1 MTVTNRP
8 SGASDGGGLTMR
20 TCPRCS
26 SLYVNDVLCCGL
38 DGERLVDVDRDPLLG
53 TTLDRYRIQ
62 ATLGQGG
69 MARVYRAQHAHLG
82 HAVALKVL
90 HGDTASDR
98 RRVERFRRE
107 AASAAQLHHPN
118 VVQVHD
124 FGVSP
129 DGLVFM
135 AMELLEGATLAQ
147 RLEEGRRF
155 SPSEIAELVRQV
167 ALGLGSAH
175 RLGFV
180 HRDLNPKNLML
191 VDGPRGLRVVILD
204 FGLVRMLDS
213 ADPRL
218 TVHGQVYGT
227 PAYMAPEQIVDGEL
241 DARTDLYALGVI
253 LYELLA
259 GRRPFAGSMGD
270 VLDKHTRGRA
280 APLDDRTGLGA
291 LALTLMAKTPA
302 ERPASTEAVVA
313 ALEALGLV
321 RSTTTSSVPARAPAD
336 RAPAVASLTRT
347 PARAAATP
355 AAEASPSRAGTTPED
370 EALPTVVLNAIEAL
384 DAQSL
389 LADARHEAATWVPV
403 ATPAP
408 RRPSYPTEVATPP
421 SVARAAPEVA
431 AVEPPAPRAPEPRA
445 PSLLVA
451 PPRAAVFG
459 PPRATSVR
467 RTARPTRVHTSA
479 APMAPERP
487 ELDTP
492 AAPSIASSSLASSSP
507 PAPMASPSLT
517 ATAAE
522 APSRVRTVAP
532 SAEAPRDAELLAPV
546 AVVAV
551 AASPS
556 SSVAVRAAVDE
567 VTTPIRLARRARKVS
582 RPSAPVESGAETAED
597 PELAAMMANAK
608 PAWPALA
615 VTSGLFA
622 LGAVFAYPWLLGA
635 RSVREAEAPAA
646 VVSAAPTPSSA
657 PSGLVGVVPAVA
669 GRAAA
674 SSARAAATP
683 ASPRAAAAQP
693 GARALPADARASTR
707 GEAAAPAPEVGPAR
721 GASKLLPRLPRRA
734 SSATPADGTS
744 VSAAD
749 PDEPDE
755 RPAVAPAPSRPVPA
769 APADVTPPIGG
780 PSAAAPSPLVS
791 PLVAAPSPLVSP
803 LVAAPSPLLPA
814 VLAEASLPSV
824 PLAEAPAPAPAPSP
838 AVAEA
843 PTVAPTAVVSP
854 AVPDA
859 PSVAPAAQA
868 LAPSAQAPAP
878 APIEPAPVTP
888 SPVPPSL
895 APPVEAA
902 PAPAVQAPG
911 PTPPTPPMA
920 PLPEAALPEVVLP
933 PSGALPAVELPL
945 SELVPVESDLPL
957 ELVRAALQ
965 SPIVSPASAE
975 VLTSTTT
982 R

>member
-53 TTLDRYRIQ
+53 TTLDRYQIQ
-62 ATLGQGG
+62 ATLGHGG

-107 AASAAQLHHPN
+107 AATAAQLHHPN

-155 SPSEIAELVRQV
+155 GPSEIAELVRQV

-204 FGLVRMLDS
+204 FGLVRVLDS

-280 APLDDRTGLGA
+280 APLDDRTGLGTIA
-291 LALTLMAKTPA
+291 QTLMAKSPA
-302 ERPASTEAVVA
+302 ERPASAEAVVA

-321 RSTTTSSVPARAPAD
+321 RTTSSMPARAPAD
-336 RAPAVASLTRT
+336 RAPSAALLSRTSASAVSMPPVEVPPPRART
-347 PARAAATP
+347 APD
-355 AAEASPSRAGTTPED
+355 D
-370 EALPTVVLNAIEAL
+370 EALPTVVLSAIEAL

-389 LADARHEAATWVPV
+389 MADARHEAATLVPV
-403 ATPAP
+403 AAPAP
-408 RRPSYPTEVATPP
+408 RRPSYPTEVAPAHPVT
-421 SVARAAPEVA
+421 SAAPA
-431 AVEPPAPRAPEPRA
+431 EPPAPHVIEPRA
-445 PSLLVA
+445 PSLGVA
-451 PPRAAVFG
+451 PARAAVVG

-467 RTARPTRVHTSA
+467 RTARPTRVHTPSA
-479 APMAPERP
+479 SSASLAPLAPLAPEVH
-487 ELDTP
+487 TP
-492 AAPSIASSSLASSSP
+492 AALERPR
-507 PAPMASPSLT
+507 
-517 ATAAE
+517 AAE
-522 APSRVRTVAP
+522 PSVEVT
-532 SAEAPRDAELLAPV
+532 RDVELLAPV
-546 AVVAV
+546 AVVAR
-551 AASPS
+551 AADGAPS
-556 SSVAVRAAVDE
+556 SGVVVRAAVDE
-567 VTTPIRLARRARKVS
+567 VTTPIRLARRARGVS
-582 RPSAPVESGAETAED
+582 ARPAPPVVSEVAED

-635 RSVREAEAPAA
+635 HTSREAEAPVP
-646 VVSAAPTPSSA
+646 VVSAAPAPRCGRVRPGRRGAGRRDPREHLAGARGVPCRLGSRRRGAAVGPRPAQRGARLHTRRGRAADARGRSGARRQQAPAAPVTAYAQHDTDGWRQRQRGRSRRARRA
-657 PSGLVGVVPAVA
+657 PSGRAPAGA
-669 GRAAA
+669 RAPCGDRAARA
-674 SSARAAATP
+674 HAAHRRSVGHGARAAHLA
-683 ASPRAAAAQP
+683 AGVHAVAAAACAVTAAAAARRSGAAVGGGGGSGRRVERRGGGCACGGGSGAAGHRAHRP
-693 GARALPADARASTR
+693 RAGGAAARGGAARGGLARGGAAAERRAAGGGASAVGAGAGGGRPPARAGARRDAVSPRIA
-707 GEAAAPAPEVGPAR
+707 GAGR
-721 GASKLLPRLPRRA
+721 GAHLHHHALKAGRR
-734 SSATPADGTS
+734 
-744 VSAAD
+744 
-749 PDEPDE
+749 
-755 RPAVAPAPSRPVPA
+755 RP
-769 APADVTPPIGG
+769 
-780 PSAAAPSPLVS
+780 
-791 PLVAAPSPLVSP
+791 
-803 LVAAPSPLLPA
+803 
-814 VLAEASLPSV
+814 
-824 PLAEAPAPAPAPSP
+824 
-838 AVAEA
+838 
-843 PTVAPTAVVSP
+843 
-854 AVPDA
+854 
-859 PSVAPAAQA
+859 
-868 LAPSAQAPAP
+868 
-878 APIEPAPVTP
+878 
-888 SPVPPSL
+888 
-895 APPVEAA
+895 
-902 PAPAVQAPG
+902 
-911 PTPPTPPMA
+911 
-920 PLPEAALPEVVLP
+920 
-933 PSGALPAVELPL
+933 
-945 SELVPVESDLPL
+945 
-957 ELVRAALQ
+957 
-965 SPIVSPASAE
+965 
-975 VLTSTTT
+975 
-982 R
+982 

>member
-53 TTLDRYRIQ
+53 TTLDRYQIQ
-62 ATLGQGG
+62 ATLGHGG

-107 AASAAQLHHPN
+107 AATAAQLHHPN

-155 SPSEIAELVRQV
+155 GPSEIAELVRQV

-204 FGLVRMLDS
+204 FGLVRVLDS

-280 APLDDRTGLGA
+280 APLDDRTGLGT
-291 LALTLMAKTPA
+291 LAQTLMAKSPA
-302 ERPASTEAVVA
+302 ERPASAEAVVA

-321 RSTTTSSVPARAPAD
+321 RTTSSMPARAPAD
-336 RAPAVASLTRT
+336 RAPSAAPLSRTSASAVSMPPVEVPPPRART
-347 PARAAATP
+347 APD
-355 AAEASPSRAGTTPED
+355 D
-370 EALPTVVLNAIEAL
+370 EALPTVVLSAIEAL

-389 LADARHEAATWVPV
+389 MADARHEAATLVPV
-403 ATPAP
+403 AAPAP
-408 RRPSYPTEVATPP
+408 RRPSYPTEVAPAHPVT
-421 SVARAAPEVA
+421 SAAPA
-431 AVEPPAPRAPEPRA
+431 EPPAPHVIEPRA
-445 PSLLVA
+445 PSLGVA
-451 PPRAAVFG
+451 PARAAVVG

-467 RTARPTRVHTSA
+467 RTARPTRVHTPSA
-479 APMAPERP
+479 SSASLAPLAPLAPEVH
-487 ELDTP
+487 TP
-492 AAPSIASSSLASSSP
+492 AALERPR
-507 PAPMASPSLT
+507 
-517 ATAAE
+517 AAE
-522 APSRVRTVAP
+522 PSVEVT
-532 SAEAPRDAELLAPV
+532 RDVELLAPV
-546 AVVAV
+546 AVVAR
-551 AASPS
+551 AADGAPS
-556 SSVAVRAAVDE
+556 SGVVVRAAVDE
-567 VTTPIRLARRARKVS
+567 VTTPIRLARRARGVS
-582 RPSAPVESGAETAED
+582 ARPAPPVVSEVAED

-635 RSVREAEAPAA
+635 HTSREAEAPVP
-646 VVSAAPTPSSA
+646 VVSAAPA
-657 PSGLVGVVPAVA
+657 PAAAASGLVGVVPAGA
-669 GRAAA
+669 TRASTSPARAASPVA
-674 SSARAAATP
+674 SARAAGAP
-683 ASPRAAAAQP
+683 PS
-693 GARALPADARASTR
+693 ARALPSEARASTR
-707 GEAAAPAPEVGPAR
+707 AEAAPQTPEAGPAR
-721 GASKLLPRLPRRA
+721 GGSKLLPRLSRRTPSTTPTDGA
-734 SSATPADGTS
+734 SA
-744 VSAAD
+744 SAAD

-755 RPAVAPAPSRPVPA
+755 RPAVAPQPAPAPPA
-769 APADVTPPIGG
+769 AIAPPELTPPIGG
-780 PSAAAPSPLVS
+780 PSATAPAPLTSPLVS
-791 PLVAAPSPLVSP
+791 TPSPLLP
-803 LVAAPSPLLPA
+803 APSPLLPPLVAQAPPSA
-814 VLAEASLPSV
+814 VVEAPAAAPSV
-824 PLAEAPAPAPAPSP
+824 VVVAPAVEAPAPPAIAPTAPAP
-838 AVAEA
+838 
-843 PTVAPTAVVSP
+843 VAPLP
-854 AVPDA
+854 
-859 PSVAPAAQA
+859 
-868 LAPSAQAPAP
+868 
-878 APIEPAPVTP
+878 
-888 SPVPPSL
+888 
-895 APPVEAA
+895 EAA
-902 PAPAVQAPG
+902 
-911 PTPPTPPMA
+911 
-920 PLPEAALPEVVLP
+920 LPEAALPEVVLP

-945 SELVPVESDLPL
+945 SELVPVEADLPL
-957 ELVRAALQ
+957 ELVRAAMQ
-965 SPIVSPASAE
+965 SPPASPAPAE